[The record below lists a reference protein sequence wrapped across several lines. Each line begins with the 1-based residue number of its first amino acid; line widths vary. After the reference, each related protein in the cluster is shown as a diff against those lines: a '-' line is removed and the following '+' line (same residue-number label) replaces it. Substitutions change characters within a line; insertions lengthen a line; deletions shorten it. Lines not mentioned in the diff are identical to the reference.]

1 MDTSAVVPPMPAWEL
16 QVDADSGSKPRTV
29 ARLQDWEYLER
40 ATMRLIAGW
49 GRYIAA
55 WDDKVAVHRHI
66 WEQAECVR
74 RLRERLTQFPGSV
87 HNLDQPVSQRLE
99 TLANTVLLAPSHPD
113 AVDGIY
119 QLLSGALIASYL
131 NYIQRAHPIHDAPTV
146 AALHEIVGVKEQQRL
161 WLREHRRRYPHSTSA
176 PYRAAIEEALAG
188 CGDLLR
194 PLGRDGSAAAPA
206 GVRTDFRLPAR
217 PAYPPYSQP
226 DVAIMPVLAAHF
238 THSVEARRLFW
249 AVGYM
254 REMNLAMD
262 QLRWIYDSHAMPW
275 EFQQDI
281 ARHLWDESR
290 HGDSGHSRLLDFGI
304 TLDEISFTPYDDPAA
319 HAALPPAAPQYDEP
333 GAIPAAGWAEPF
345 SPKELYETVFNIGM
359 IAETGHF
366 QVKREAYEDFKAG
379 GDLESAEMMLF
390 DIIDESTHVQYAHRW
405 LPLLA
410 ERAGVDNSDYRERAA
425 IIRQQRQDEHLAR
438 VAAYAA
444 APPAADDPNRAL
456 YERLIARMRA
466 RHPLTNAAT
475 CPPRSPLPM

>member
-1 MDTSAVVPPMPAWEL
+1 MDTTASAPPSGWEI
-16 QVDADSGSKPRTV
+16 QVDAASGSKPRTV

-40 ATMRLIAGW
+40 ALMRLIAGW
-49 GRYIAA
+49 GRYFAD

-74 RLRERLTQFPGSV
+74 RLRDRLAQFPGSV
-87 HNLDQPVSQRLE
+87 HNLDVPVSRRLE
-99 TLANTVLLAPSHPD
+99 DLANAVLLAPSHQD

-119 QLLSGALIASYL
+119 QLLSGALTGAYL
-131 NYIQRAHPIHDAPTV
+131 GYIQRAHPIHDAPTV
-146 AALHEIVGVKEQQRL
+146 ALLHEIVGVKEQQRL
-161 WLREHRRRYPHSTSA
+161 WLRGYRRRFPHAPSA
-176 PYRAAIEEALAG
+176 EYRETVARAIAD
-188 CGDLLR
+188 CGDLMQ
-194 PLGRDGSAAAPA
+194 PLPREGTPAAPA
-206 GVRTDFRLPAR
+206 GLNTDFRLPAR
-217 PAYPPYSQP
+217 PAYPPFSQP
-226 DVAIMPVLAAHF
+226 RVDVMPVIVAHF
-238 THSVEARRLFW
+238 PTSVEARRLFW
-249 AVGYM
+249 AFGYM

-262 QLRWIYDSHAMPW
+262 QLRWIYDGHYMPW

-304 TLDEISFTPYDDPAA
+304 GLDEIGFAPYAEPG
-319 HAALPPAAPQYDEP
+319 ALAPAAPQADAP
-333 GAIPAAGWAEPF
+333 GAIPAVGWAEPL
-345 SPKELYETVFNIGM
+345 SPQEQYETVFNIGM

-366 QVKREAYEDFKAG
+366 QVKREAYDDFKAG

-425 IIRQQRQDEHLAR
+425 AVRAQRQAEHLAR
-438 VAAYAA
+438 AEAWRA
-444 APPAADDPNRAL
+444 APHPADDPNVLL
-456 YERLIARMRA
+456 YNRLIERMRA
-466 RHPLTNAAT
+466 KQPLTNAAT